1 MKPEE
6 LLDSISS
13 RETFLQFLE
22 ALIADR
28 CDSIEQEKIAPS
40 SPYSAEANGWEN
52 TSIEH
57 FLEAMEA
64 WAKDSQALNDEP
76 SWRAFAQLLLAGKS
90 YE

>member
-13 RETFLQFLE
+13 RESFIQFLE

-28 CDSIEQEKIAPS
+28 YHLIGQEKVVPS

-52 TSIEH
+52 SSIEN
-57 FLEAMEA
+57 FLEAMQA
-64 WAKDSQALNDEP
+64 WAKDSQALNAEP
-76 SWRAFAQLLLAGKS
+76 SWRGFAQLLLAGKS